1 MTNRVI
7 SRGVTGVTKR
17 EWRNK
22 RKKSL
27 YDIEDDLGFIY
38 RKYKYDK
45 LEAEQKMEERQVMTT
60 KQMDEQQQLMEEEH
74 VIHSVPLE
82 DVQPDLVPME
92 LPAGERLSD
101 EMLAREASANS
112 CFKRFLRDFVKFLKE
127 NDATKEIAMKLEE
140 NLQYI
145 YEEDKKLFAAALDE
159 HRIESLSANARI
171 LTKQIEK
178 LVYYHH
184 HPVYLQCT
192 V

>member
-92 LPAGERLSD
+92 LPAGERLSG
-101 EMLAREASANS
+101 
-112 CFKRFLRDFVKFLKE
+112 
-127 NDATKEIAMKLEE
+127 
-140 NLQYI
+140 
-145 YEEDKKLFAAALDE
+145 
-159 HRIESLSANARI
+159 ESITPN
-171 LTKQIEK
+171 TN
-178 LVYYHH
+178 YHGDRL
-184 HPVYLQCT
+184 PW
-192 V
+192 